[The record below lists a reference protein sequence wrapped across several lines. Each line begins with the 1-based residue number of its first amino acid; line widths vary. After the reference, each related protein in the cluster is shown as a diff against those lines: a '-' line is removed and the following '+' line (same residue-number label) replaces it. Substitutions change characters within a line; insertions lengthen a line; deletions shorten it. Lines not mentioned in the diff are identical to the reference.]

1 VDRAE
6 RLRKFVDQRR
16 GLPVPG
22 AANPLFARI
31 IEGLGFEAVYISGA
45 AVANMQYGLPDLGLT
60 TATEIVAATNAIYE
74 ATSIPLVVD
83 GDTGYGN
90 ALNVYRTVRQLER
103 AGASAIQL
111 EDQTFPKKCGHFA
124 GKDVIS
130 SAEMVE
136 KIKAAT
142 DSRAHDST
150 LIIARTDAFAVEGL
164 DRAIERAN
172 LYARAGADLTFV
184 EAVTSVEDLRR
195 VAREIPVPQVG
206 NIVFGGKTPDP
217 GGPAF
222 EEMGFSFVLYA
233 NAALQAA
240 VHATEVV
247 LGSLKSERSLNMVS
261 ELLTSFENRQRIV
274 AKGAWDEL
282 EERYRGRT

>member
-1 VDRAE
+1 MDRAE
-6 RLRKFVDQRR
+6 QLRKFVDQRR
-16 GLPVPG
+16 GLPLPG

-31 IEGLGFEAVYISGA
+31 IEDLGFEAVYISGA
-45 AVANMQYGLPDLGLT
+45 AVANMQHGLPDLGLT

-74 ATSIPLVVD
+74 ATSIPLIVD
-83 GDTGYGN
+83 GDTGYGK
-90 ALNVYRTVRQLER
+90 AINVYRTVRQLER

-142 DSRAHDST
+142 DSRAYDST

-164 DRAIERAN
+164 DEAIERAN

-217 GGPAF
+217 GGSAF
-222 EEMGFSFVLYA
+222 EEMGFAFVLYA

-261 ELLTSFENRQRIV
+261 ELLTSFENRQRLV
-274 AKGAWDEL
+274 AKGVWDEL
-282 EERYRGRT
+282 EDKYRVRT

>member
-1 VDRAE
+1 MDRAE

-282 EERYRGRT
+282 EERYRVRT

>member
-1 VDRAE
+1 MDRAE
-6 RLRKFVDQRR
+6 QLRNFVDRRR

-31 IEGLGFEAVYISGA
+31 IEDLGFEAVYISGA
-45 AVANMQYGLPDLGLT
+45 AVANMQHGLPDLGLT

-74 ATSIPLVVD
+74 VTSIPLVVD

-217 GGPAF
+217 GGSAF

-261 ELLTSFENRQRIV
+261 ELLTSFENRQRLV
-274 AKGAWDEL
+274 AKGVWDEL
-282 EERYRGRT
+282 EDKYRVRT

>member
-1 VDRAE
+1 
-6 RLRKFVDQRR
+6 
-16 GLPVPG
+16 
-22 AANPLFARI
+22 
-31 IEGLGFEAVYISGA
+31 
-45 AVANMQYGLPDLGLT
+45 MQYGLPDLGLT

-130 SAEMVE
+130 SAEMVQ

-172 LYARAGADLTFV
+172 LGAGGRRP
-184 EAVTSVEDLRR
+184 DLRR
-195 VAREIPVPQVG
+195 SRHLGRGSPPRGER
-206 NIVFGGKTPDP
+206 DP
-217 GGPAF
+217 G
-222 EEMGFSFVLYA
+222 
-233 NAALQAA
+233 AAGWQHRLRRQDAGSGRAGLRGNGIFLRA
-240 VHATEVV
+240 VCERGSPGRRSRDRSRAWILEV
-247 LGSLKSERSLNMVS
+247 ERSLNMVS

-282 EERYRGRT
+282 EERYRVRT

>member
-22 AANPLFARI
+22 AANPLFAKI

-130 SAEMVE
+130 SAEMVQ

-172 LYARAGADLTFV
+172 LYAQAGADLTFV

-195 VAREIPVPQVG
+195 VASEIPVPQVG

-282 EERYRGRT
+282 EERYRVRT